1 MPLISGIPPA
11 PQLGR
16 CPGQPPLPESV
27 QPCRATCSRHHGVA
41 KWLRNVPAWSRSATP
56 VQSADAGR
64 V

>member
-16 CPGQPPLPESV
+16 CPGQPPLPESS

-41 KWLRNVPAWSRSATP
+41 KWLRNVPA
-56 VQSADAGR
+56 
-64 V
+64 